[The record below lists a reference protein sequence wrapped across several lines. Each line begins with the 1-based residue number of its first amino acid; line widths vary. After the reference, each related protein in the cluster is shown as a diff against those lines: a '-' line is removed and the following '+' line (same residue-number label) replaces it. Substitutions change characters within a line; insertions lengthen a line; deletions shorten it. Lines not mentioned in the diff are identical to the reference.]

1 MLSLQ
6 HITWSLPEGREIVND
21 ISVDIPDG
29 KLIVITGPNGS
40 GKTTLAKIIAGLIR
54 QNEGTICLDG
64 RDISDMDVT
73 RRAKAGISYGFQ
85 QPVRFKGITVRDLM
99 EMSANRTL
107 TMDELCSLLGKV
119 GLCTVDYVDREVDGS
134 LSGGEIK
141 RVEIASVLARGTR
154 LSIFDEPEAGIDLW
168 SFNGLINAFE
178 ALKESRHAMIII
190 SHQERII
197 NIADDIM
204 VMAEGSI
211 RLYGPRDEVQPLLL
225 ESDVAGYCPVGRKE
239 PA

>member
-1 MLSLQ
+1 M
-6 HITWSLPEGREIVND
+6 
-21 ISVDIPDG
+21 IS
-29 KLIVITGPNGS
+29 
-40 GKTTLAKIIAGLIR
+40 
-54 QNEGTICLDG
+54 
-64 RDISDMDVT
+64 
-73 RRAKAGISYGFQ
+73 
-85 QPVRFKGITVRDLM
+85 
-99 EMSANRTL
+99 
-107 TMDELCSLLGKV
+107 
-119 GLCTVDYVDREVDGS
+119 
-134 LSGGEIK
+134 
-141 RVEIASVLARGTR
+141 
-154 LSIFDEPEAGIDLW
+154 
-168 SFNGLINAFE
+168 AFE

>member
-1 MLSLQ
+1 MAFNSLFASRASRFASDGDVRQ
-6 HITWSLPEGREIVND
+6 PDTDHGRGVQ
-21 ISVDIPDG
+21 P
-29 KLIVITGPNGS
+29 
-40 GKTTLAKIIAGLIR
+40 AGQSR
-54 QNEGTICLDG
+54 
-64 RDISDMDVT
+64 
-73 RRAKAGISYGFQ
+73 
-85 QPVRFKGITVRDLM
+85 PV
-99 EMSANRTL
+99 
-107 TMDELCSLLGKV
+107 
-119 GLCTVDYVDREVDGS
+119 TVDYVDREVDGS

-168 SFNGLINAFE
+168 SFNGLISAFE

-197 NIADDIM
+197 DIADDIM